1 MVIDIHKAVISNPIS
16 RNLLKPWG
24 SFSKPNSLRSKLF
37 NKYTDPGNPIEKQ
50 VDFHPYTGEIYKV
63 HDIPLSNNDRC
74 SMFHDIAYTVAENI
88 GQNPKD
94 VKNRK
99 LEADDKWL
107 DCFKVRTP
115 YDALAYSAIKTKK
128 TLGLGLGNNFTMEDL
143 SNELNKPTINKF
155 ERQKVIVNHINEINS
170 TDLVDITQYSKMNR
184 NYKYI
189 FTNID
194 VFSKIAYAFPLKS
207 KKIQDIKP
215 CFQKIFEKNKP
226 KYIWSDKESSFF
238 SKEMQQ
244 FFKNNNVKI
253 YHTNSYLK
261 AVVIERFN
269 RSLRELMMKE
279 FVKNNNT
286 VWYNILPKL
295 IKIYNNRYHSTI
307 KMKPIQVNKNNEKYI
322 KENIYTY
329 DKISKNPKF
338 KINDLVRISLK
349 TRKIFDKPSANIK
362 WSEELFKIHSI
373 NRSNV
378 ITYKIKDL
386 NNEIIEGIFYE
397 KELQKTKNTSEVYII
412 EKIIRKNKNKYLVK
426 WRGYSNDSNIWI
438 DKDDIIKYT

>member
-24 SFSKPNSLRSKLF
+24 SFAKPNSLRSKLF
-37 NKYTDPGNPIEKQ
+37 NKYTNPGNPIEKQ
-50 VDFHPYTGEIYKV
+50 VDFHPLTGKIYKI
-63 HDIPLSNNDRC
+63 HDPTLSNNDRC
-74 SMFHDIAYTVAENI
+74 SMLHDIDYTVAQNI
-88 GQNPKD
+88 GKNPKD
-94 VKNRK
+94 VKDRK

-107 DCFKVRTP
+107 DRFKVRTP

-128 TLGLGLGNNFTMEDL
+128 TLGLGNNFTMEDL

-155 ERQKVIVNHINEINS
+155 ERQKVIVNHLNEIHS
-170 TDLVDITQYSKMNR
+170 TDIVDMTQYSKINKG
-184 NYKYI
+184 YEYI

-207 KKIQDIKP
+207 KKIGDIKP
-215 CFQKIFEKNKP
+215 CFEKIFESNKP
-226 KYIWSDKESSFF
+226 KFIWSDKEPAFL

-244 FFKNNNVKI
+244 FFKDNNVKI
-253 YHTNSYLK
+253 YHTNSHLK

-286 VWYNILPKL
+286 IWYNILPKL

-307 KMKPIQVNKNNEKYI
+307 RMKPVEVNKSNEKYI

-329 DKISKNPKF
+329 DKTSKIPKF

-349 TRKIFDKPSANIK
+349 RRPVFDKPSSNIK

-386 NNEIIEGIFYE
+386 NDEIIKGIFYE
-397 KELQKTKNTSEVYII
+397 RGLQKSKNISQVYII

-426 WRGYSNDSNIWI
+426 WRGYSDDFNSYV

>member
-1 MVIDIHKAVISNPIS
+1 MVIDIHKTIISNPVS

-24 SFSKPNSLRSKLF
+24 SFAKPNSLRSKLF
-37 NKYTDPGNPIEKQ
+37 NKYTDPGNPIEKK
-50 VDFHPYTGEIYKV
+50 VDFHPYTGQIYKV
-63 HDIPLSNNDRC
+63 HDPPLSNNDRY
-74 SMFHDIAYTVAENI
+74 SMFHDIAYTVAQNV
-88 GQNPKD
+88 GKNPKD

-128 TLGLGLGNNFTMEDL
+128 TLGLGNNFTMENL
-143 SNELNKPTINKF
+143 SQELNKPTINKF
-155 ERQKVIVNHINEINS
+155 PRQKIIVNYINEIHS
-170 TDLVDITQYSKMNR
+170 TDLVDMTQYSKINKG
-184 NYKYI
+184 YKYI

-215 CFQKIFEKNKP
+215 CFEKIFKNNKP
-226 KYIWSDKESSFF
+226 KYIWSDKEPAFF

-244 FFKNNNVKI
+244 FFKDNNVKI
-253 YHTNSYLK
+253 YHTNSHLK
-261 AVVIERFN
+261 AVVIKRFN

-279 FVKNNNT
+279 FVKNDNT

-295 IKIYNNRYHSTI
+295 IAIYNNRYHSTI
-307 KMKPIQVNKNNEKYI
+307 KMKPMQVNKNNEKYI

-329 DKISKNPKF
+329 NKTSKNPKF

-349 TRKIFDKPSANIK
+349 RRPIFDKSSTNIK

-373 NRSNV
+373 NKSNV

-386 NNEIIEGIFYE
+386 NDEIIKGIFYE
-397 KELQKTKNTSEVYII
+397 RELQKTKNTSGVYII
-412 EKIIRKNKNKYLVK
+412 EKIIQKNKNKYLVK
-426 WRGYSNDSNIWI
+426 WRGYSDDFNSWV

>member
-1 MVIDIHKAVISNPIS
+1 MVIDIHKTIISNPIS

-24 SFSKPNSLRSKLF
+24 SFAKPNSLRSKLF

-50 VDFHPYTGEIYKV
+50 VDFHPYTGQIYKV
-63 HDIPLSNNDRC
+63 HDPPLSNNDRC
-74 SMFHDIAYTVAENI
+74 SMLHDIDYTVAQNI
-88 GQNPKD
+88 GQNAKD

-99 LEADDKWL
+99 LQADDKWL

-115 YDALAYSAIKTKK
+115 YDALAYSAIKTKRK
-128 TLGLGLGNNFTMEDL
+128 LGLGNNFTMEDL
-143 SNELNKPTINKF
+143 SKELNKPIINKF
-155 ERQKVIVNHINEINS
+155 PRQKIIINHINEIHS
-170 TDLVDITQYSKMNR
+170 TDLVDMSQYSKMNKG
-184 NYKYI
+184 YKYI

-215 CFQKIFEKNKP
+215 CFEKIFKNNKP
-226 KYIWSDKESSFF
+226 KYIWSDKEPAFL

-244 FFKNNNVKI
+244 FFKDNNVKI
-253 YHTNSYLK
+253 YHTNSHLK

-286 VWYNILPKL
+286 IWYNILPKL
-295 IKIYNNRYHSTI
+295 IKIYNNRYHSTV
-307 KMKPIQVNKNNEKYI
+307 KRAPIEVNKSDEKYI

-329 DKISKNPKF
+329 NKINKNPKF

-349 TRKIFDKPSANIK
+349 RRPVFDKPSGNIK

-373 NRSNV
+373 NKSNV

-386 NNEIIEGIFYE
+386 NDEIIKGVFYE

-412 EKIIRKNKNKYLVK
+412 EKIIRKNKDKYLVK
-426 WRGYSNDSNIWI
+426 WRNYSNDFNSWV
-438 DKDDIIKYT
+438 DKNDIIKYT

>member
-1 MVIDIHKAVISNPIS
+1 MVINIHKAVISNPIS

-24 SFSKPNSLRSKLF
+24 SFSKPNSIRGKLF

-50 VDFHPYTGEIYKV
+50 VDFHPHTGQIYKV
-63 HDIPLSNNDRC
+63 HDPPSSNNDRC
-74 SMFHDIAYTVAENI
+74 SMFHDIDYTVAENV

-115 YDALAYSAIKTKK
+115 YDALAYSAIKTKRK
-128 TLGLGLGNNFTMEDL
+128 LGLGNNFTMEDL
-143 SNELNKPTINKF
+143 SQELNKPTINKF
-155 ERQKVIVNHINEINS
+155 ERQKVIVNHINEIHS
-170 TDLVDITQYSKMNR
+170 ADLVDMTQYSKMNR
-184 NYKYI
+184 GYKYI

-194 VFSKIAYAFPLKS
+194 VFSKIAYAYLLKT
-207 KKIQDIKP
+207 KKIQDIKA

-226 KYIWSDKESSFF
+226 KYIWSDKEPAFL

-244 FFKNNNVKI
+244 FFKDNNVKI
-253 YHTNSYLK
+253 YHTNSHLK
-261 AVVIERFN
+261 TVIIERFN

-279 FVKNNNT
+279 FVRNNNT

-307 KMKPIQVNKNNEKYI
+307 KMKQIEVNKSNEKYI

-329 DKISKNPKF
+329 DKTSKIPKF

-349 TRKIFDKPSANIK
+349 RRPIFDKPSANIK

-373 NRSNV
+373 NKSNV
-378 ITYKIKDL
+378 VTYKIKDM
-386 NNEIIEGIFYE
+386 NDEIIEGIFYE
-397 KELQKTKNTSEVYII
+397 KELQKSKNTSEVYII
-412 EKIIRKNKNKYLVK
+412 EKIIRKNKNKYLIK
-426 WRGYSNDSNIWI
+426 WRNYSNDFNSWI
-438 DKDDIIKYT
+438 DKDDIIKHT